1 MGIKGDSKDFDGF
14 LKGKEFVVKEYLR
27 MGFGFFG
34 SRGKEGN
41 GGFVRSNGKAKGVGP
56 GLDLSKVGI

>member
-1 MGIKGDSKDFDGF
+1 MGREGKVGIKGDSKDFEGF

-41 GGFVRSNGKAKGVGP
+41 
-56 GLDLSKVGI
+56 

>member
-14 LKGKEFVVKEYLR
+14 LKGKEFVVEEYLG

-34 SRGKEGN
+34 SRGEEGN
-41 GGFVRSNGKAKGVGP
+41 
-56 GLDLSKVGI
+56 